1 MNSPRPP
8 LLATWMLRLV
18 VGPHSE
24 SLEGDLLEGWRSGR
38 SRAWYWRQVFVAFSP
53 VRSLTVSPLLRL
65 GSTVAALA
73 IASLGVLLII
83 VLGVVVAAR
92 ENSWWSLLPMVV
104 ALLAGFLP
112 LGIVLRR
119 RLRQT

>member
-1 MNSPRPP
+1 MNFPRPP

-18 VGPHSE
+18 VGSHSE

-38 SRAWYWRQVFVAFSP
+38 SRAWYWRQVLVAVSP
-53 VRSLTVSPLLRL
+53 QRSLTVSPLIRL

-73 IASLGVLLII
+73 ITALGVLLII
-83 VLGVVVAAR
+83 VLGVVVAAG
-92 ENSWWSLLPMVV
+92 EKSWWSLLPMVV
-104 ALLAGFLP
+104 ALLAGCLP